1 MPTSD
6 RPQARRRPAPDPLT
20 PCDRTPALAH
30 RVHAVQRTPPQPAR
44 LNRETLA
51 HLQHAAGNRAI
62 SSLLDDRR
70 STCTVAQRAIEN
82 ESFSEGIGA
91 EEKAN
96 VQAFFTAF
104 NIAVDA
110 AYKYVISVPSLGA
123 WVDLNGYTQRW
134 GEKWADFLSG
144 GRPKLMAAAFG
155 YVIESLVSGDTDF
168 RPGPPPGC
176 TVFTQVTSGGTRP
189 DLVLR
194 LKKGGHDLAWLDLT
208 ASGSVDHIY
217 DKEGWGKKVGN
228 FAEVTYPS
236 LDPGALAFMV
246 QNKDNTGALSKED
259 FEKRK
264 KVAQEA
270 YAQRKRHW
278 VAMGK
283 EKYSVGANKRDIARL
298 GRLNV
303 EINPG
308 LKRALIKARLEAGFD
323 TKIDDEK
330 MIPSILSAMGVS
342 PKSWEFGTGYSES
355 ERAGEAWLVDN
366 DTTLPSSG
374 ESESGLKAE
383 DERPSAGGVM
393 RTQRPKARAG
403 DPY

>member
-6 RPQARRRPAPDPLT
+6 RPQGRRPAPDQLVPHGRASV
-20 PCDRTPALAH
+20 PAH
-30 RVHAVQRTPPQPAR
+30 RVRAVQRMPPQPAR
-44 LNRETLA
+44 LSRDALA
-51 HLQHAAGNRAI
+51 HLQHAAGNRAV
-62 SSLLDDRR
+62 SGLLDHHRAT
-70 STCTVAQRAIEN
+70 STVVQRAIEN
-82 ESFSEGIGA
+82 ESFREDIGV

-104 NIAVDA
+104 DAAVDA

-123 WVDLNGYTQRW
+123 WVKLNGYTKLW
-134 GEKWADFLSG
+134 GEKWADFLGG

-246 QNKDNTGALSKED
+246 QNKDNTGALSQED
-259 FEKRK
+259 FEKRQK
-264 KVAQEA
+264 AAREA
-270 YAQRKRHW
+270 YEQHKSHW
-278 VAMGK
+278 AAMGK
-283 EKYSVGANKRDIARL
+283 EKYSVKANKRAIATL
-298 GRLNV
+298 GRMNL
-303 EINPG
+303 EIKPG
-308 LKRALIKARLEAGFD
+308 LKRGLIKAKLETGFG

-330 MIPSILSAMGVS
+330 MIPSILSAMRVS
-342 PKSWEFGTGYSES
+342 PRSWAFDTGYSES
-355 ERAGEAWLVDN
+355 ERAGEAWLLDN
-366 DTTLPSSG
+366 DPTLPSSG
-374 ESESGLKAE
+374 EPETGPE
-383 DERPSAGGVM
+383 AGGERSPAGGRVK
-393 RTQRPKARAG
+393 TQRPKVRGG